1 MEKTKVLFI
10 CRHNAAR
17 SQMAEA
23 LLNNMAGD
31 RFQAESAGLEPGE
44 LNPYAIRVM
53 AEMGIDIS
61 RKKPQSVFDMYLKG
75 QLYNFVITVC
85 DIKEED
91 KCPVFP
97 GISQRLHWS
106 FPDPA
111 SFSGSESEIMRKT
124 IEVRDS
130 IKKAI
135 EDFIGSFNN
144 QNHRNRGGNRDENA

>member
-1 MEKTKVLFI
+1 MEKIKVLFI

-17 SQMAEA
+17 SQMAKA

-31 RFQAESAGLEPGE
+31 RFLADSAGLEPGE
-44 LNPYAIRVM
+44 LNPYAIRAM

-61 RKKPQSVFDMYLKG
+61 NEKAQSVFDLYLKG
-75 QLYNFVITVC
+75 ELYNFVITVC

-97 GISQRLHWS
+97 GIARRLHWS

-111 SFSGSESEIMRKT
+111 SFSGSEDEIIEKT
-124 IEVRDS
+124 VGVRDS
-130 IKKAI
+130 IKKAVEVFI
-135 EDFIGSFNN
+135 ESTK
-144 QNHRNRGGNRDENA
+144 

>member
-44 LNPYAIRVM
+44 LNPYAIRAM

-61 RKKPQSVFDMYLKG
+61 KKKPQSVFDLYLKG

-97 GISQRLHWS
+97 GIAQRLHWN

-111 SFSGSESEIMRKT
+111 SFTGNDSEIMRKT
-124 IEVRDS
+124 AEVRDS

-135 EDFIGSFNN
+135 EDFIG
-144 QNHRNRGGNRDENA
+144 